1 MSGLCIGQRPTVID
15 VLLFSITN
23 GTVLD
28 KANDI
33 MLPVN
38 NQLNSIT
45 VNNVSTLVEDIQ
57 YIILLEYS
65 NLAGEFNTYG
75 HEYLSK

>member
-1 MSGLCIGQRPTVID
+1 M
-15 VLLFSITN
+15 
-23 GTVLD
+23 
-28 KANDI
+28 ANDI

-45 VNNVSTLVEDIQ
+45 VNNVLKLVEDIQ

-65 NLAGEFNTYG
+65 NLAGEFDNNG
-75 HEYLSK
+75 SVSLSK